1 MQQLIDKIQ
10 INIPFTML
18 YDTYLDAFLRNGLNP
33 EIGLDATAL
42 ERFSVSEFNRIAA
55 MFHKRS
61 RTVTLHGPFID
72 LSAGSPDPAV
82 RGVTRRRFEQL
93 LELVPLFKPKSVVC
107 HAGYD
112 AKRYDYLREVWIENS
127 LDLWCWLAK
136 QINAA
141 GSRLMLENVF
151 EDGPEDILV
160 LFKRL
165 RKENVGLCLDT
176 GHLTAFGKTGL
187 AAWLESLGAYLGQL
201 HLHDNHGKQDEH
213 LALGR
218 GSIDFQALFMYLKKR
233 KNSYPIITLEPH
245 SEADL
250 WPSLAYLAEFWS

>member
-1 MQQLIDKIQ
+1 MQPLIDKIQ

-33 EIGLDATAL
+33 EIGLDASAL
-42 ERFSVSEFNRIAA
+42 ERFSVSEFSRIAA
-55 MFHKRS
+55 MFHQRT

-72 LSAGSPDPAV
+72 LSAGSTDPAV
-82 RGVTRRRFEQL
+82 RALTRRRFEQL
-93 LELVPLFKPKSVVC
+93 LDLVPVFKPKSVVC

-112 AKRYDYLREVWIENS
+112 ARRYDYLRDIWIENS
-127 LDLWCWLAK
+127 LDLWSWLAK

-151 EDGPEDILV
+151 ENGPQDILI
-160 LFKRL
+160 LFQRL
-165 RKENVGLCLDT
+165 HTENVGFCLDT
-176 GHLTAFGKTGL
+176 GHLTAFGKSAL
-187 AAWLESLGAYLGQL
+187 SDWLESLGAYLGQL

-218 GSIDFQALFMYLKKR
+218 GTIDFRQVFRYLKNR
-233 KNSYPIITLEPH
+233 ENSFPIITLEPH
-245 SEADL
+245 TEADL
-250 WPSLAYLAEFWS
+250 WPSLDYLAKFWP